1 MLTKILIAL
10 AAVAVLAGGL
20 WRLEY
25 LAKKNSDLSTK
36 LVTAKS
42 ALTTANE
49 LAVKERAALIQANQ
63 DRAEHLA
70 KLREIENENQ
80 SYRDCVAAGTC
91 GVRIVRANCPA
102 MPKTTNS
109 SSGADTGAPVIA
121 PDIQQNIL
129 DLRAGI
135 LKLEADFSFCQKTL
149 AAWAGN

>member
-10 AAVAVLAGGL
+10 AAVMVLAGGL

-25 LAKKNSDLSTK
+25 LAKQNANISTDLK
-36 LVTAKS
+36 TAQ
-42 ALTTANE
+42 ANLIAANE
-49 LAVKERAALIQANQ
+49 AAAKV
-63 DRAEHLA
+63 RAELEIENQNRADHLA
-70 KLREIENENQ
+70 KLRAIENENQ

-102 MPKTTNS
+102 MPKANG
-109 SSGADTGAPVIA
+109 SSGTDPGAPVIA

-135 LKLEADFSFCQKTL
+135 LKLEADYSFCQKTL